1 LNQVEEKIKAL
12 LEEKWQEP
20 DFSDCFLVEII
31 LKGNKLEVYLDSDTA
46 ITFEKCKKVSRVLEA
61 YLDETKVLGTEY
73 TLEVSSAGVGKP
85 LLKPRQFEKNKSR
98 ELEILKADGTNLNG
112 ILSDVSE
119 THIVVIESVK
129 IKEGKKQVKKD
140 LSHEIP
146 FQDIKKAI
154 VKIRF

>member
-12 LEEKWQEP
+12 LDEKWLEP

-61 YLDETKVLGTEY
+61 YLDETKVLGAEY

-85 LLKPRQFEKNKSR
+85 LLMPRQFEKNKSR
-98 ELEILKADGTNLNG
+98 ELEIQKADGTNLNG
-112 ILSDVSE
+112 ILSDVTE
-119 THIVVIESVK
+119 THIVVTESVK
-129 IKEGKKQVKKD
+129 LKEGKKQVKKD
-140 LSHEIP
+140 LTHEIP
-146 FQDIKKAI
+146 FREIKKAI